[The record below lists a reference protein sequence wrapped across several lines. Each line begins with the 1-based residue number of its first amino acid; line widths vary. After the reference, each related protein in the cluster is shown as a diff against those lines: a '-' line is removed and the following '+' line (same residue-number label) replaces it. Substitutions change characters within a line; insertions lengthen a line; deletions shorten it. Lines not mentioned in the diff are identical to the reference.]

1 MDNNLNDC
9 LYQRK
14 MSVSELARRTKVSRT
29 TITDI
34 IKGRKDSITF
44 STARKLGNALNCSIS
59 ELFPGINENA
69 SR

>member
-1 MDNNLNDC
+1 MYNTLSEL
-9 LYQRK
+9 LYQNR
-14 MSVSELARRTKVSRT
+14 MSVSELSRKTSLSRT

-44 STARKLGNALNCSIS
+44 TTAQKLGNALNCPVS
-59 ELFPGINENA
+59 ELFPNIKENT